1 MSRDGLDDLGTTAT
15 LRNSR
20 SSCGG
25 SRLPPIAVADNP
37 GSQPASTGPA
47 IDHGPRGLEL
57 AEHDLGAEAQHA
69 AWLWLF
75 MD

>member
-1 MSRDGLDDLGTTAT
+1 MSRDGLDYIATTAT

-25 SRLPPIAVADNP
+25 SRLPPTAVADNP
-37 GSQPASTGPA
+37 GSQLASTGPA
-47 IDHGPRGLEL
+47 IVHGPLGLEL
-57 AEHDLGAEAQHA
+57 ADHDWGAEAQHA